1 MSTQKQS
8 KVCVIEN
15 LTNKP
20 EPFTI
25 ALEATKYLVIN
36 SIHMAVSQT
45 SRMESQRQHTN
56 SHTLFMVWKIIA

>member
-25 ALEATKYLVIN
+25 ALEATSYTFSLGVGIPNASSSYKDLIQSYQIRVLP
-36 SIHMAVSQT
+36 
-45 SRMESQRQHTN
+45 
-56 SHTLFMVWKIIA
+56 L